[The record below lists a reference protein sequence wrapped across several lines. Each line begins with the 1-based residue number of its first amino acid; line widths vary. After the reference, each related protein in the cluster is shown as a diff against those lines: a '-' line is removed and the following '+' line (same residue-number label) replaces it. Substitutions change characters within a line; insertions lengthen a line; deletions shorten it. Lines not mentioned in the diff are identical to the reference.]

1 MIRVAGLV
9 VSLAALVGSL
19 VACSDGSGGDAP
31 SQAKSDG
38 GARVIIGQEDAGASP
53 TAPGTNGGTNAGTP
67 GNSTGSGVCKAL
79 ASAGSG
85 APTAC
90 SDADA
95 GTTDASI
102 TLKNGC
108 GEDVELVWVDYAC
121 KEVSY
126 QTVAAGSEI
135 TQGSYAGH
143 PWRVRLAKGGAVVK
157 DIPRLA
163 VGNTTVTLP

>member
-53 TAPGTNGGTNAGTP
+53 TAPGTNGGTT
-67 GNSTGSGVCKAL
+67 GNTSATGLCKAL
-79 ASAGSG
+79 TAAGSG
-85 APTAC
+85 APVAC